1 MIKTV
6 VLFNILPMFLLT
18 FFNLKIYNV
27 VQDRMKN
34 FENLNRRKKRDVTTS
49 KVLCAIVF
57 VCLTCQA
64 LKTCLN
70 LFDLVM
76 TMVVKNPH
84 TKMVIDKSN
93 IMANLS
99 ITSNFLIILN
109 SSSNFFVYVLHDK
122 K

>member
-6 VLFNILPMFLLT
+6 ALFNILPMFLLT

-27 VQDRMKN
+27 VQERMKN
-34 FENLNRRKKRDVTTS
+34 FENLNRRKRRDVTTS
-49 KVLCAIVF
+49 KVLCAIVL
-57 VCLTCQA
+57 VCITCHF

-76 TMVVKNPH
+76 TIVVKNPQ
-84 TKMVIDKSN
+84 TKIAIDRSDLKG
-93 IMANLS
+93 NLS